1 SAKKT
6 EDIEAR
12 SKALD
17 ALDLKYR
24 NIALSESDWTAG
36 ITRGMKDWVQESGN
50 YASQTA
56 SAVQNAMGGMVDT
69 ISDKLNG
76 NKASWKDWSVSVLK
90 SIQNVLIN
98 AAIVNSLNTMAGAGG
113 WMGAVGGFLGGV
125 AHAKGGVHSSES
137 LGSYSNQIVSSP
149 TYFAFAK
156 GGAPNLGLMGEAG
169 SEAIMPLT
177 RTADGN
183 LGVRVVGGNN
193 QGTTSAPQVYI
204 TIDGNGNS

>member
-1 SAKKT
+1 SVALAEWTQKADDAVKKHRDMEEARKKLQEATVKFNDEATLVTQTNSMSSRDKSYFEESQQIDRIYNESAKKT

-69 ISDKLNG
+69 ISD
-76 NKASWKDWSVSVLK
+76 
-90 SIQNVLIN
+90 
-98 AAIVNSLNTMAGAGG
+98 
-113 WMGAVGGFLGGV
+113 
-125 AHAKGGVHSSES
+125 
-137 LGSYSNQIVSSP
+137 
-149 TYFAFAK
+149 
-156 GGAPNLGLMGEAG
+156 
-169 SEAIMPLT
+169 
-177 RTADGN
+177 
-183 LGVRVVGGNN
+183 
-193 QGTTSAPQVYI
+193 
-204 TIDGNGNS
+204 